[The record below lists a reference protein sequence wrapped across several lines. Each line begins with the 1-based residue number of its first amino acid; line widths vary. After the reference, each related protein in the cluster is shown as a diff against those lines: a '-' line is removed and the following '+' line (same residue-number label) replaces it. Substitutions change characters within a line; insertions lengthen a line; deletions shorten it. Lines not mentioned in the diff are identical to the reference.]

1 MPDTVIVR
9 PATHEDLSGF
19 ARLREP
25 SPSSGEGTGSG
36 EDRRRCGLEMMLNNG
51 RGRVLAAEAA
61 DGTVVGLCSGQLTI
75 STVDGGPA
83 VLIRDVFVREDW
95 RGLGIGPRLMDALGV
110 WAREDEAARLSLLAD
125 LDDVPAPGW
134 RVVPAG
140 HGPLLPP
147 RGTDCNS

>member
-1 MPDTVIVR
+1 MPDAVIVR
-9 PATHEDLSGF
+9 PATHEDLEGL

-25 SPSSGEGTGSG
+25 RPSFEEGIGSG
-36 EDRRRCGLEMMLNNG
+36 EDRRRSGLEMMLNNG

-110 WAREDEAARLSLLAD
+110 WAREDEAGRLSLLAD

-134 RVVPAG
+134 HTVPAG
-140 HGPLLPP
+140 SGAVS
-147 RGTDCNS
+147 GN

>member
-1 MPDTVIVR
+1 MPDSVIVR
-9 PATHEDLSGF
+9 PATLEDLSGP
-19 ARLREP
+19 ARLRELPP
-25 SPSSGEGTGSG
+25 SFGEGFGFR

-95 RGLGIGPRLMDALGV
+95 RGQGVGPRLMDALGV
-110 WAREDEAARLSLLAD
+110 WAREDEAGRLSLLAD
-125 LDDVPAPGW
+125 PDESPAPGW
-134 RVVPAG
+134 RAVPAG
-140 HGPLLPP
+140 IAAASGNRL
-147 RGTDCNS
+147 